1 MIKIHDLKRVNM
13 LRDLPDHLLEL
24 LASEAQ
30 LSIFGTHTRLF
41 TKGEPVEYFY
51 MINMGQVALKMS
63 LNPDVDVI
71 LDFFQAGRSFGSCT
85 FLSDSRASYSAECEE
100 PCEIITLKGTRL
112 RELFKTNHELAFHLK
127 AGVARQYRKT
137 LDNRAKMIMKTLAL
151 HPEWKDG
158 IKDIQTLTL
167 AY

>member
-1 MIKIHDLKRVNM
+1 MIKIRDLKRVNM
-13 LRDLPDHLLEL
+13 LKHLPDHLLEL

-41 TKGEPVEYFY
+41 SKGEQVKYFY

-63 LNPDVDVI
+63 LTPDVDVI
-71 LDFFQAGRSFGSCT
+71 LDLFQAGRSFGSCS
-85 FLSDSRASYSAECEE
+85 FLSDGTASYSAECEE
-100 PCEIITLKGTRL
+100 PCEIITLDGARL
-112 RELFKTNHELAFHLK
+112 KELFKTNHELAFHLK
-127 AGVARQYRKT
+127 AGVARQYRKS

-158 IKDIQTLTL
+158 ITDINTLTL